1 MKSPSASRP
10 ARLARRS
17 ALAASAAA
25 AAAAPGVAAAQ
36 NDLFRVTAEAT
47 SGAPLSAEASGSDV
61 LDLLEDAI
69 SANQRFAAF
78 GGRDAEVVLD
88 YAGVAGAARV
98 DVSGDGRSATLTLA
112 PTGFTRTF
120 TASDRDGLEDEIE
133 DFLKGEGD
141 EGGASVYAE
150 FLAALRE
157 QILVSVVDGNP
168 NAATA
173 VFGGQSFRR
182 HAIPGPEA
190 YGGPRALTFD
200 LDEDR
205 VAFVRYEGTAGLYD
219 AGDFE
224 GTRYTGQLHGGVD
237 LTERIGLSGAYT
249 LGYQKVEDADLFQA
263 GFEVGVPITL
273 VGVAPAHGGE
283 RGVSVRLI
291 PVVQVGGAGSID
303 TADGGAFFGYGGNAA
318 AAWRVGDF
326 TFSGGVGLVAYDGF
340 DATIDDFEFETDL
353 SQGVFSAGGEV
364 LWRVGNAFSL
374 DAGASYHRFLDDAAV
389 EDWWS
394 PTAGVAWTASWSTLR
409 AGYEAD
415 LAEAEDF
422 NGHRLQ
428 LSWTVS
434 F

>member
-1 MKSPSASRP
+1 MRHPTTRS
-10 ARLARRS
+10 LACRS
-17 ALAASAAA
+17 ALAATAAA
-25 AAAAPGVAAAQ
+25 AAATPGPAAAQ
-36 NDLFRVTAEAT
+36 NDLFRVSAEAT
-47 SGAPLSAEASGSDV
+47 SGAPLSAEESGSDL

-69 SANQRFAAF
+69 AAEQRFAAF
-78 GGRDAEVVLD
+78 EGRDAQVVLD

-98 DVSGDGRSATLTLA
+98 DVAGDGRSATLTLG

-120 TASDRDGLEDEIE
+120 SAEDRDGLEDEIE
-133 DFLKGEGD
+133 DFLRD
-141 EGGASVYAE
+141 EGAGVYAE

-157 QILVSVVDGNP
+157 QILVSVLDGNP

-173 VFGGQSFRR
+173 VLAGQSFRR

-190 YGGPRALTFD
+190 YGGPRALSFE

-205 VAFVRYEGTAGLYD
+205 NAFVRYEGTAGVFD

-224 GTRYTGQLHGGVD
+224 GTRFTGQLHGGVD
-237 LTERIGLSGAYT
+237 LTERVGLSGAYT
-249 LGYQKVEDADLFQA
+249 LGYQDVEDADLFQ
-263 GFEVGVPITL
+263 GGLEVGVPVTL
-273 VGVAPAHGGE
+273 FGVAPAHGGE
-283 RGVSVRLI
+283 RGFSLRVI
-291 PVVQVGGAGSID
+291 PVVQLGAAGSVD

-326 TFSGGVGLVAYDGF
+326 TLSGGVGLVAYDGF
-340 DATIDDFEFETDL
+340 DFSFEDDFEFETDL
-353 SQGVFSAGGEV
+353 SQGVLSAGGEL
-364 LWRVGNAFSL
+364 LWRLGSSFSL
-374 DAGASYHRFLDDAAV
+374 DAGATYHRFLDDAAV

>member
-1 MKSPSASRP
+1 MRN
-10 ARLARRS
+10 RS
-17 ALAASAAA
+17 SSVALAAATAAA
-25 AAAAPGVAAAQ
+25 LPAVAARGQ
-36 NDLFRVTAEAT
+36 SDLFVVTAETT
-47 SGAPLSAEASGSDV
+47 SGSPLAADARGSDV

-69 SANQRFAAF
+69 QADQRFAGF
-78 GGRDAEVVLD
+78 DGRDATISLN
-88 YAGVAGAARV
+88 YAGVADAATI
-98 DVSGDGRSATLTLA
+98 DVSADGRSATLTLG

-120 TASDRDGLEDEIE
+120 TADDRDGLEDQIE
-133 DFLKGEGD
+133 DFLKED
-141 EGGASVYAE
+141 GAGVYAD

-157 QILVSVVDGNP
+157 QVLISVVDGNP

-173 VFGGQSFRR
+173 VFGSQSFRR
-182 HAIPGPEA
+182 HAVPGPEA
-190 YGGPRALTFD
+190 YGGPRALSFE
-200 LDEDR
+200 LDENR
-205 VAFVRYEGTAGLYD
+205 VAFVRYEGTAGLFD

-237 LTERIGLSGAYT
+237 LTSRVGLSGAYT

-263 GFEVGVPITL
+263 GFEFGVPITIL
-273 VGVAPAHGGE
+273 GVAPAHGGE
-283 RGVSVRLI
+283 RSVSLRLI
-291 PVVQVGGAGSID
+291 PVVQLGGAGSID

-318 AAWRVGDF
+318 AAIRIGDF
-326 TFSGGVGLVAYDGF
+326 TFSGGLGLIAYDGF
-340 DATIDDFEFETDL
+340 DTGYDEFEFETEVGQQVL
-353 SQGVFSAGGEV
+353 SAGGEV
-364 LWRVGNAFSL
+364 LWRLGNDFSL
-374 DAGASYHRFLDDAAV
+374 DAGATYHRFLDDAAV